1 MNHLS
6 PQDIEAESMRIIDR
20 EAGPHSFSEDEWTI
34 VRRIIHAT
42 ADFEV
47 MKTIRFHPQAIAEG
61 IEAIKKGCP
70 VYADTQMLKAAIAG
84 KVREQYGCSAV
95 CLVADDE
102 VQRVSKAS
110 GITRSAAAMQAAAAL
125 LHGGVIAIGN
135 APTALFEAIKLCR
148 EGALQPSLIIGMP
161 VGFVGAAESKQ
172 ALLDSGRIYI
182 TMLGRKGGTPATVAT
197 INALMQLAG
206 DR

>member
-1 MNHLS
+1 MNYIS

-20 EAGPHSFSEDEWTI
+20 EAGNHSFSEDEWTI

-42 ADFEV
+42 ADFDA
-47 MKTIRFHPQAIAEG
+47 MKTIRFHPQAIAAG
-61 IEAIKKGCP
+61 VAALKAGSP
-70 VYADTQMLKAAIAG
+70 VYVDTQMLKAAIGG
-84 KVREQYGCSAV
+84 KLQDQYGCHAV
-95 CLVADDE
+95 CLVADEE
-102 VQRVSKAS
+102 VQRASSTS
-110 GITRSAAAMQAAAAL
+110 GITRSAAAMQAASAM

-148 EGALQPSLIIGMP
+148 EGVLQPSLIIGMP

-172 ALLDSGRIYI
+172 ALLDSGLISI
-182 TMLGRKGGTPATVAT
+182 TLLGRKGGTPATVAT

-206 DR
+206 GR